1 MRYTRNLKCTTTLA
15 QRHPSIQTRFSN
27 RQTKLTIALN
37 SALLCF
43 GLATI
48 SLSSVA
54 VAKSNI
60 DASSAV
66 HAYKIP
72 PGSLKG
78 ALNRFVKQEGIEL
91 SFDNVNIKGKE
102 TLGVNGNYTVQ
113 DGLNRLLRRSKLQA
127 VLKGNVY
134 VVQKLGTPKSSNTK
148 TESLTIAPEPN
159 NNITENLA
167 VAPNLGNDKTE
178 NLAIAP
184 ESNNNITENLAV
196 APNLG
201 NDKVENLAVAPE
213 PGNKI
218 KENFAVAPKSSND
231 VTESAATLP
240 LIMVS
245 ANKPDNTAGYVAAK
259 STSATKT
266 NTLLRDVPQSVSVV
280 TQDAIKDQSMK
291 SIADVVRYVPGVIMS
306 QGEGNAD
313 APVFRGNRSTADFYV
328 DGVRDDVQYFRDL
341 YNIERVDVL
350 MGPSG
355 MIFGR
360 GSSGGVIN
368 RVSKEAGWI
377 PTREIT
383 AQVGSYDT
391 KRVLLDVG
399 QGINEMAA
407 FRLNGM
413 YENSGSF
420 RDAVTSKRHGFSPT
434 FTIMP
439 TDKTKIVVSGELFK
453 DDRTADRGIP
463 SFDGRPVNTKRS
475 TFFGDPSVSF
485 ATADVKSLSA
495 LIEHGFDNGLTV
507 RNRTRVAKYDKFYQ
521 NVYPFDA
528 PNATTVDIAA
538 YSISSQ
544 RTSLFNQT
552 DLLYTL
558 NTGSIE
564 HQLLAGVE
572 LGYQK
577 TDNVRKTGYFNG
589 DTDTSACDHSDDPE
603 EDQVPSSVNVLI
615 SNPRT
620 SAPVAFRLDKC
631 GVSNHSI
638 AKVAGIYLQD
648 QIKFFPKL
656 QGIFGVRYDRFE
668 LDVTNTRP
676 GAEADGSPLNLQTTN
691 NLVSPRVGLV
701 YKPIDLVS
709 IYTSYSLSYVPRAG
723 DQLDSL
729 ELSNAALKPEKFTNR
744 EVGAK
749 WDIRPKLA
757 LTAAVY
763 QLDRTNVA
771 IPDPINAARTILV
784 KGQRTKGIELGI
796 SGQITSGWST
806 TGGYTYQQGVIV
818 TGQPENG
825 ETGATLAN
833 VPKHTFSLWNR
844 YDFTPQWGVGLGVI
858 NRSSMFTSTDN
869 TVTLPGFTRVDAA
882 IYAKFD
888 KTYRAQL
895 NIENLFDTHYFATA
909 HNNSNISPGS
919 PIAARLSLI
928 ANF

>member
-1 MRYTRNLKCTTTLA
+1 MSYTRNLKCTTALE
-15 QRHPSIQTRFSN
+15 QRCSH
-27 RQTKLTIALN
+27 RQTKLVIALN
-37 SALLCF
+37 SALLYF

-48 SLSSVA
+48 TLSGVA

-60 DASSAV
+60 DASPAV

-72 PGSLKG
+72 PGPLKG
-78 ALNRFVKQEGIEL
+78 ALDRFVKQEGIEL
-91 SFDNVNIKGKE
+91 SFDNVNIKGKD
-102 TLGVNGNYTVQ
+102 TLGINGDYTIQ
-113 DGLNRLLRRSKLQA
+113 DGLNRLLRRGKLQA
-127 VLKGNVY
+127 VQRGNVY
-134 VVQKLGTPKSSNTK
+134 VVQKLGTRKSSNDVAKSVVAAPKSSNK
-148 TESLTIAPEPN
+148 
-159 NNITENLA
+159 ITENLA
-167 VAPNLGNDKTE
+167 AAPEPGNDIKENLDVAPNLGND
-178 NLAIAP
+178 
-184 ESNNNITENLAV
+184 ITENLAV
-196 APNLG
+196 TPNSS
-201 NDKVENLAVAPE
+201 NDMRESL
-213 PGNKI
+213 
-218 KENFAVAPKSSND
+218 AVAPKSSNE
-231 VTESAATLP
+231 VTESAAILP
-240 LIMVS
+240 AIMVS
-245 ANKPDNTAGYVAAK
+245 ANKPDGTDGYVVAK
-259 STSATKT
+259 SSSATKT

-280 TQDAIKDQSMK
+280 TQDSIKDQSMK

-383 AQVGSYDT
+383 TQVGSFDT

-399 QGINEMAA
+399 QGINDVVA
-407 FRLNGM
+407 FRVNGM

-439 TDKTKIVVSGELFK
+439 SDKTKIVVGGELFK

-507 RNRTRVAKYDKFYQ
+507 RNRTRLAKYDKFYQ
-521 NVYPFDA
+521 NVYAFDT
-528 PNATTVDIAA
+528 PNATTVDLAA
-538 YSISSQ
+538 YSVSSK
-544 RTSLFNQT
+544 RDSYFNQT
-552 DLLYTL
+552 DMLYTL

-589 DTDTSACDHSDDPE
+589 DTDTSVCDHADDPE

-620 SAPVAFRLDKC
+620 SAPVDFRLDKC
-631 GVSNHSI
+631 GVANHSI

-648 QIKFFPKL
+648 QIKFLPQL

-676 GAEADGSPLNLQTTN
+676 GAEADGSPLNLRTTN

-701 YKPIDLVS
+701 YKPIELVS

-744 EVGAK
+744 EVGVK

-757 LTAAVY
+757 LTAAAY

-771 IPDPINAARTILV
+771 IPDPINAARTLLV
-784 KGQRTKGIELGI
+784 KGQRTKGIELGL
-796 SGQITSGWST
+796 SGRITSGWST
-806 TGGYTYQQGVIV
+806 TGGYTYQQGIIV

-825 ETGATLAN
+825 EAGATLAN

-869 TVTLPGFTRVDAA
+869 AVTLPGYTRVDAA
-882 IYAKFD
+882 VYGKFN
-888 KTYRAQL
+888 KNLRAQL

-919 PIAARLSLI
+919 PIAARVSLI